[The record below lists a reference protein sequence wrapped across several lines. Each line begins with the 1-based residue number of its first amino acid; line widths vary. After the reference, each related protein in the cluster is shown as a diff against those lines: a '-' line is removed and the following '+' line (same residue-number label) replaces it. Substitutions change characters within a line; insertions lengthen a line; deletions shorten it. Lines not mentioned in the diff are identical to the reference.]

1 MPEGI
6 PYASSN
12 VTAGTGLELNYIGNH
27 CYAYSGTFDAATSFA
42 DVLQFTTGKEYIV
55 SIISC
60 NGLVNPAD
68 TGPGT
73 NSIFK
78 IQLNGIVVAYVKV
91 ETSNESMPSLI
102 PIEIIMPPY
111 TNVTVSVISDQATTA
126 KVGSVT
132 LTGKLY
138 G

>member
-6 PYASSN
+6 PYSSSN
-12 VTAGTGLELNYIGNH
+12 VTASTGLELNYLGNH
-27 CYAYSGTFDAATSFA
+27 CYAYSGTFDAGSSFA

-55 SIISC
+55 STISC

-91 ETSNESMPSLI
+91 ETSNESMPSVI
-102 PIEIIMPPY
+102 AIDCIIPPY

-138 G
+138 Q

>member
-6 PYASSN
+6 PYSSSN
-12 VTAGTGLELNYIGNH
+12 VTASAGLELNYIGSH
-27 CYAYSGTFDAATSFA
+27 CYAYSGTFDAASSFVN
-42 DVLQFTTGKEYIV
+42 VLEFITGKEYIV
-55 SIISC
+55 STISC

-78 IQLNGIVVAYVKV
+78 IQLNSIIIAYIKV
-91 ETSNESMPSLI
+91 ETSNESMPSVI
-102 PIEIIMPPY
+102 PIDCIIPPF
-111 TNVTVSVISDQATTA
+111 TNVTVSVISDQATSA

-138 G
+138 P